1 MQHTRIARFLF
12 CFMFLTACASMP
24 AQPTAIA
31 PGATAAPVA
40 ASPQAAATGVP
51 TQPAADILTQGESLL
66 SYIPNCTGL
75 NVLDSPVIF
84 SWPNLDQIVDSSWG
98 YYSCNQSQADV
109 AAFYRKQLPKE
120 PYDDMEIN
128 WVEKDNGTVGV
139 YYVTADIYLYIWML
153 PQPDDPQ
160 ASYVIVAL
168 DSKII
173 EC

>member
-1 MQHTRIARFLF
+1 MQYTRLAWLLF
-12 CFMFLTACASMP
+12 CFMFLTSCTSVP
-24 AQPTAIA
+24 AQPTGIA
-31 PGATAAPVA
+31 PDATAAPVA
-40 ASPQAAATGVP
+40 ASLQATATVAP
-51 TQPAADILTQGESLL
+51 VQPASDLQAQSESLL

-75 NVLDSPVIF
+75 NVLDSPVVF

-153 PQPDDPQ
+153 PQPDNSQ